1 MSIFST
7 TLSVR
12 KGSEHT
18 LRRDDRSKLQ
28 LLQQIGLRAS
38 RQNQKS
44 LREAYAGMKCLPFVE
59 KYGDQL

>member
-12 KGSEHT
+12 NGSE
-18 LRRDDRSKLQ
+18 LQ